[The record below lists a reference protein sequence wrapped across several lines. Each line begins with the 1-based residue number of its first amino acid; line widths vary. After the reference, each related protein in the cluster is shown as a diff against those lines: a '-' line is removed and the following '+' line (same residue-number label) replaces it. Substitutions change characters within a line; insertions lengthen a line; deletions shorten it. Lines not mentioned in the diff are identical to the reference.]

1 MERIFIFDTT
11 LRDGEQ
17 APGASMTLDQK
28 LAVAKQLEILGVD
41 IIEAG
46 FPVSSPY
53 QFETVRAVAGEIRE
67 ATIAALARAVRNDI
81 DKAAESIRKAVS
93 GRIHTFI
100 ATSPIHMEYK
110 LKKTPDEVL
119 TMAVEAVRYA
129 RNLCSEVEF
138 SAEDGTRSDVDFLC
152 RITEKVI
159 DAGARIVNIPDTVG
173 YSTPEEYGALI
184 AAIRNRVPNI
194 DKAILSVHNH
204 NDLGM
209 GVATSLA
216 GVQNGARQIECTVNG
231 IGERAG
237 NAAMEEIVMAMKVR
251 KDLFPFEMKI
261 DTRQIYKTS
270 RLVANTIAYPLPK
283 NKAVVGENTFL
294 HESGIHQDGVLK
306 YKQTYEIMR
315 PEDVGREVNNI
326 VLGRHS
332 GRNAILTRIKELGI
346 SLSPEETELVYNR
359 FLKVADKKKEV
370 YDEDLF
376 SIVNDELGRQNSFY
390 TMDYFNIIS
399 GNAPLIPTATV
410 ELKYNGE
417 SYREAAVG
425 DGPVAAVIRAIDRIT
440 GLKTRLTEFNL
451 QAVTPNKNALGEAGV
466 SVLIDGK
473 NYSGRGSSTD
483 ILEATAKAYL
493 NAVNNYCIHK
503 NRPEIDNETTG
514 K

>member
-1 MERIFIFDTT
+1 MDRIYIFDTT

-28 LAVAKQLEILGVD
+28 LAIARQLESLGVD

-53 QFETVRAVAGEIRE
+53 QFETVKAVSKEIKNS
-67 ATIAALARAVRNDI
+67 TIAALCRAVKTDI
-81 DKAAESIRKAVS
+81 DKAAEAIEAAARK
-93 GRIHTFI
+93 RIHTFI
-100 ATSPIHMEYK
+100 ATSPIHMEHK

-119 TMAVEAVRYA
+119 AMAVEAVRYA
-129 RNLCSEVEF
+129 RNLCPEVEF

-159 DAGARIVNIPDTVG
+159 EAGARIVNIPDTVG

-184 AAIRNRVPNI
+184 AALRNRVPNI

-209 GVATSLA
+209 AVATSLA
-216 GVQNGARQIECTVNG
+216 GIRNGARQIECTING

-237 NAAMEEIVMAMKVR
+237 NAAMEEAVMAMKVR
-251 KDLFPFEMKI
+251 KDLFPYELNI
-261 DTRQIYKTS
+261 DTRQIFKTS

-283 NKAVVGENTFL
+283 NKAIVGENTFL
-294 HESGIHQDGVLK
+294 HESGIHQDGVIK
-306 YKQTYEIMR
+306 CKQTYEIMK

-332 GRNAILTRIKELGI
+332 GRNAILTRIAELGI
-346 SLSPEETELVYNR
+346 TLSPEETELVYTR

-370 YDEDLF
+370 YDEDIF

-390 TMDYFNIIS
+390 TMEYFNIIS
-399 GNAPLIPTATV
+399 GNNPLIPTATV
-410 ELKYNGE
+410 KLSYNGE
-417 SYREAAVG
+417 SYQEAAVG
-425 DGPVAAVIRAIDRIT
+425 DGPVAAIIRAIDRIT

-466 SVLIDGK
+466 TVLIDGK
-473 NYSGRGSSTD
+473 SYNGRGSSTD

-503 NRPEIDNETTG
+503 NRPEG